1 MGSDKW
7 GISPII
13 HTMAN
18 NLKDLRRRRGWTQ
31 TEAALAFGLSKGGYV
46 KIEDGDRK
54 LSESYIRKAA
64 EVYGV
69 SEAEVIGQRTTVPVV
84 GFVGAG
90 AEAHVYADGQGPFD
104 EAPAPVDATPYTVAV
119 EIRGDS
125 LGSFFDRWMVYYN
138 DRRSPVTA
146 DLIGQLC
153 VVGLRDGRVLVKKL
167 KRSATRGLFH
177 LYGQFGDPI
186 LDVAVEWAAP
196 VTHIVPNMT
205 AGRDGGGDS
214 SESRAV
220 VRASAA

>member
-69 SEAEVIGQRTTVPVV
+69 SEAEVIGQRTTVP
-84 GFVGAG
+84 
-90 AEAHVYADGQGPFD
+90 
-104 EAPAPVDATPYTVAV
+104 
-119 EIRGDS
+119 
-125 LGSFFDRWMVYYN
+125 DR
-138 DRRSPVTA
+138 
-146 DLIGQLC
+146 
-153 VVGLRDGRVLVKKL
+153 
-167 KRSATRGLFH
+167 
-177 LYGQFGDPI
+177 
-186 LDVAVEWAAP
+186 
-196 VTHIVPNMT
+196 
-205 AGRDGGGDS
+205 
-214 SESRAV
+214 
-220 VRASAA
+220 